1 MQTNDL
7 VRKTKNKKSKLI
19 GRGGK
24 RGKTAGRGTKG
35 QWAHGSHGVRPE
47 LRDTI
52 KKFPKLRGHGKNR
65 GKSVDGSK
73 LKPTV
78 VNIELLEEKFK
89 DGETVTLDIL
99 LAKGL
104 VKKVRGQNPVV
115 KVLAKGESK
124 KKLNILGLKT
134 SKSTKEIIEKNGGTV
149 K

>member
-7 VRKTKNKKSKLI
+7 IRKTKNKKSKI
-19 GRGGK
+19 VGRGGA
-24 RGKTAGRGTKG
+24 RGKMSGRGTKG

-78 VNIELLEEKFK
+78 INIELLDEKFN
-89 DGETVTLDIL
+89 DGETVNLSAL
-99 LAKGL
+99 MAKGL
-104 VKKVRGQNPVV
+104 VRKVRGQNPEV
-115 KVLAKGESK
+115 KILAKGESK
-124 KKLNILGLKT
+124 KKLILLGLQT
-134 SKSTKEIIEKNGGTV
+134 SKTTKEVIEKNGGTV